1 MDEQDPEI
9 TVPQLDP
16 VVKGLLGRL
25 PQEFWE
31 LFESFW
37 TPLPHHLHSQQ
48 EAIQDGRRALE
59 QARLAIR
66 RSEREHKQT
75 QRAIE
80 ELLSNTVLAQQV
92 STTPRPS
99 PRPST
104 PDFVLDARLRTK
116 QEANSM
122 CASLV
127 PDDRVAMLK
136 TIPPEWARD
145 KLEST
150 RDVSLDNDAGCW
162 FSSTKPKKGPYTLLN
177 LVKTPHPSGQGNV
190 GFAVYRH
197 RLAIVAKGEASLLA
211 LASTNYQISHLCH
224 NQGCFRPEHLEMEPA
239 ELNTA
244 RNECRGRSIMVL
256 PDGVSLHPCPHWDW
270 LGSRGHPKCML
281 PVEYI
286 PENTWIYG
294 ALRSNGEYKYV
305 RSDR

>member
-9 TVPQLDP
+9 TVPQLDLAA
-16 VVKGLLGRL
+16 KRFLERL
-25 PQEFWE
+25 PQELRD
-31 LFESFW
+31 LFGSFW
-37 TPLPHHLHSQQ
+37 TPMRQHLRSQQ
-48 EAIQDGRRALE
+48 EAIQDERRALE
-59 QARLAIR
+59 QTRLAIR
-66 RSEREHKQT
+66 RSEREHEQT
-75 QRAIE
+75 QPAIE
-80 ELLSNTVLAQQV
+80 ELLSNTVLAQEA
-92 STTPRPS
+92 STTPSPT

-127 PDDRVAMLK
+127 PDGQIAMLK

-150 RDVSLDNDAGCW
+150 RDVLQDNNAGCW
-162 FSSTKPKKGPYTLLN
+162 FSNAKPKKGPYTLLN
-177 LVKTPHPSGQGNV
+177 LVKTPHPSGQGNI

-224 NQGCFRPEHLEMEPA
+224 NGGCFRPEHLEMEPA

-244 RNECRGRSIMVL
+244 RNECRGRSILML
-256 PDGVSLHPCPHWDW
+256 PDGVFLHPCPHWDW
-270 LGSRGHPKCML
+270 LGSRGHPKCIL

-286 PENTWIYG
+286 PENTCMYVE
-294 ALRSNGEYKYV
+294 LRSNGEYKYV